1 MHRTTPSDAFRA
13 KLSWPLNEA
22 LNHCMSRGVVF
33 RFRLDCPWYLAVLKG
48 HTIAEGFTPATVVRQ
63 ASDHLTALDNLK
75 GI

>member
-13 KLSWPLNEA
+13 KLSSPLKED
-22 LNHCMSRGVVF
+22 LDHCMGRGVVF
-33 RFRLDCPWYLAVLKG
+33 QFRLDCPWYLAVLKG
-48 HTIAEGFTPATVVRQ
+48 HTIAEGFAPATVVRQ